1 MIQGFAVGAIWLRE
15 FKRYFR
21 DIPRVASTVARPVV
35 WLFILGIGVSPNFS
49 PVAGLSYVEYIFP
62 GMVVMTIL
70 FTSTVSAIS
79 IIWDR
84 DFGLLREMLAAPI
97 SRSSIVIG
105 KLLSGAAICTS
116 QGFIAILLVFLTHVQ
131 LLWYNI
137 AWILLASFIV
147 GFMLSGLGVII
158 ASLVK
163 TYEGF
168 SSVMNFLIM
177 PMFLASGAVFPLDNL
192 PRWAYYIARANPIA
206 YAVDLFRGL
215 MLQHYEFTFLIDLV
229 VLLGLTFI
237 FTALAIHRFRRM
249 ATRW

>member
-1 MIQGFAVGAIWLRE
+1 MIEGFAVRAIWLRE

-21 DIPRVASTVARPVV
+21 DVPRVAASVARPVV
-35 WLFILGIGVSPNFS
+35 WLFILGIGISPNFT
-49 PVAGLSYVEYIFP
+49 PVAGLNYIEYIFP

-84 DFGLLREMLAAPI
+84 DFGLLKEMLSAPI
-97 SRSSIVIG
+97 TRSSIVIG
-105 KLLSGAAICTS
+105 KVLAGATICTA
-116 QGFIAILLVFLTHVQ
+116 QGFIAILLVFLTKIQ

-137 AWILLASFIV
+137 AWIMIVSFIV
-147 GFMLSGLGVII
+147 GFMLASLGVII

-168 SSVMNFLIM
+168 STVMNFLIM

-192 PRWAYYIARANPIA
+192 PRWAYIIARANPIA

-215 MLQHYEFTFLIDLV
+215 MLQHYEFTFLIDLT
-229 VLLGLTFI
+229 VLLALTAI
-237 FTALAIHRFRRM
+237 TTAWAVHRFRRM
-249 ATRW
+249 TTKW